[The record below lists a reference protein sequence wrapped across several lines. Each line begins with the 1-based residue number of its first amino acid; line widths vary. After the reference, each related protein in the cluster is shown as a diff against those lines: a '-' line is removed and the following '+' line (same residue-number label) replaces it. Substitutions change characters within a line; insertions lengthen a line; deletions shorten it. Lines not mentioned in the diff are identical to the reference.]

1 MVDARSILEM
11 APVIPVIAISELE
24 HAVPLAEALVAGGL
38 PVLEVTLRTD
48 CALQA
53 ISAIADAVP
62 DAIVGAG
69 TVIND
74 AQFDAVCAAGSRFVV
89 SPGLTPALLETAAA
103 SDVPLIPGVATVSEI
118 MLALDAGIDCLKF
131 FPAEAS
137 GGAPALRAFAGP
149 LPQVSFCP
157 TGGVG
162 LHNIGDYLALPTVLT
177 VGGSWLTP
185 AARIEAGDWDGI
197 RQLAAEAAQTVSELR
212 AQA

>member
-1 MVDARSILEM
+1 MNVRLRPIELAYANRLVDQVDKSVLA
-11 APVIPVIAISELE
+11 
-24 HAVPLAEALVAGGL
+24 AV
-38 PVLEVTLRTD
+38 
-48 CALQA
+48 
-53 ISAIADAVP
+53 S
-62 DAIVGAG
+62 
-69 TVIND
+69 
-74 AQFDAVCAAGSRFVV
+74 
-89 SPGLTPALLETAAA
+89 
-103 SDVPLIPGVATVSEI
+103 
-118 MLALDAGIDCLKF
+118 
-131 FPAEAS
+131 
-137 GGAPALRAFAGP
+137 ALRSFAGP